1 MNPLKIIS
9 PILVLCLAIL
19 ATYLLIEFKE
29 EPEIVPPE
37 PVIPS
42 VEVIVVERSTVP
54 LMVSSQGTVRAR
66 TQTQLTA
73 EVSGRVLSI
82 SENFRPGRF
91 ISKGE
96 VLVTI
101 DAADYEANLAQA
113 EASLAQ
119 AELNLAQ
126 EEALAEQAK
135 LDWED
140 LGRGDPSDLALNLPQ
155 VARASAQVKS
165 AQAAL
170 QSARLDLEHTEIR
183 APYDGRVLAQNVDVG
198 SYVSANPGTV
208 VGTVYATDT
217 AEVRLPVTDDEM
229 TFLDLPFAFRDESDE
244 IGPEVILTAEFGGA
258 EQTWYGRIIR
268 SEAAVDERSRL
279 LYVVANVDKPYE
291 RDPDFPNR
299 PPLKVGQFV
308 EATIEGKS
316 LENAF
321 QVPRI
326 ALVGNDRVLIAD
338 ASDKLEIREVEVV
351 MSDSQ
356 SAVITD
362 GLEPGERVILSP
374 LQYVVE
380 GMPLKVVVMDSPEP
394 ETPQTEARD

>member
-155 VARASAQVKS
+155 VA
-165 AQAAL
+165 
-170 QSARLDLEHTEIR
+170 
-183 APYDGRVLAQNVDVG
+183 
-198 SYVSANPGTV
+198 
-208 VGTVYATDT
+208 
-217 AEVRLPVTDDEM
+217 
-229 TFLDLPFAFRDESDE
+229 
-244 IGPEVILTAEFGGA
+244 
-258 EQTWYGRIIR
+258 
-268 SEAAVDERSRL
+268 
-279 LYVVANVDKPYE
+279 
-291 RDPDFPNR
+291 
-299 PPLKVGQFV
+299 
-308 EATIEGKS
+308 
-316 LENAF
+316 
-321 QVPRI
+321 
-326 ALVGNDRVLIAD
+326 
-338 ASDKLEIREVEVV
+338 
-351 MSDSQ
+351 
-356 SAVITD
+356 
-362 GLEPGERVILSP
+362 
-374 LQYVVE
+374 
-380 GMPLKVVVMDSPEP
+380 
-394 ETPQTEARD
+394 